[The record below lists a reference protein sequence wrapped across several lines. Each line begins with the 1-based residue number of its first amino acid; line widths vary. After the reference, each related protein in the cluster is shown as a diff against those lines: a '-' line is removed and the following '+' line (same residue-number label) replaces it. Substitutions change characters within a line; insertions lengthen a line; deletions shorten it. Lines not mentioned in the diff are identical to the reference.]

1 MKRIVKK
8 LEANNVD
15 LSKVIINSSTRVE
28 CEDKATW
35 KKVLKVLGW
44 GGYSCAWGGGM
55 VIKGYAGNDLV
66 SNNID

>member
-1 MKRIVKK
+1 MKQVIKK
-8 LEANNVD
+8 LETANVNM
-15 LSKVIINSSTRVE
+15 SKVKVSSKEVE
-28 CEDKATW
+28 CEDRATW

-55 VIKGYAGNDLV
+55 VVKGYKSNELV